1 MLNIDKHK
9 NILLRILKDVY
20 VDSALGPTLGFK
32 GGTAAY
38 LFYNLSRFSV
48 DLDFD
53 LLDVNKGGFVFEK
66 IKKILENYGNVKE
79 AEKGRNNLLFT
90 LFYADKDIGAQ
101 NVNVDI
107 NLRNFGS
114 KYEIKSY
121 LGIAMKVMV
130 QEDMFANKL
139 VAMFERIGKTSRDV
153 FDIWFF
159 LKSNWPINKTI
170 VENRTKMAF
179 KEFLG
184 KCIVSLEANLN
195 ERNVLAGAG
204 ELLGAKQKAWAKANL
219 KKDIIFLLKLRLEN
233 EN

>member
-9 NILLRILKDVY
+9 NILLRILKDIY
-20 VDSALGPTLGFK
+20 ADSVLGSTLGFK

-53 LLDVNKGGFVFEK
+53 LLDLDREDLVFEK

-90 LFYADKDIGAQ
+90 FSYADKDIGAQ

-107 NLRNFGS
+107 NRLNFGS

-121 LGIAMKVMV
+121 LGIAMKVMI

-153 FDIWFF
+153 FDVWFF
-159 LKSNWPINKTI
+159 SKDNWPINKTI

-179 KEFLG
+179 KEFLR
-184 KCIVSLEANLN
+184 KCAVSLEENLN
-195 ERNVLAGAG
+195 ERNVLAGVG
-204 ELLGAKQKAWAKANL
+204 ELLDAKQKTWVKVNL
-219 KKDIIFLLKLRLEN
+219 KKDVIFWLKVRLEN
-233 EN
+233 EK

>member
-20 VDSALGPTLGFK
+20 ADGMLGSTLGFK

-53 LLDVNKGGFVFEK
+53 LLNLDGEDLVFEK

-79 AEKGRNNLLFT
+79 VEKGRDNLLFT
-90 LFYADKDIGAQ
+90 LSYADKDIGAQ

-107 NLRNFGS
+107 NRLNFGS

-139 VAMFERIGKTSRDV
+139 VAMFERMGKTSRDV
-153 FDIWFF
+153 FDVWFF
-159 LKSNWPINKTI
+159 SKGNWSINKAI
-170 VENRTKMAF
+170 VENRTKMVF
-179 KEFLG
+179 KEFLR
-184 KCIVSLEANLN
+184 KCTVSLEENLN
-195 ERNVLAGAG
+195 ERNVLAGVG
-204 ELLGAKQKAWAKANL
+204 ELLDAKQKTWIKANL
-219 KKDIIFLLKLRLEN
+219 KKDVIFWLKVRLEN
-233 EN
+233 EK